1 MNETQK
7 DNTQSTEADES
18 LALAKISLELLKG
31 RNGYFKKLWIALII
45 SILVNVVLVFSFLWY
60 ESQWDYTTTT
70 TSTITTTQEV
80 EGENSSINNVQGNQ
94 YNDQAIHNEG
104 GE

>member
-1 MNETQK
+1 MEENQK
-7 DNTQSTEADES
+7 ENTQSTGADES
-18 LALAKISLELLKG
+18 LALAKISLELLKE

-45 SILVNVVLVFSFLWY
+45 SILVNVALVFSFLWY
-60 ESQWDYTTTT
+60 ESQWEYTTTT
-70 TSTITTTQEV
+70 TTTQEV

>member
-1 MNETQK
+1 MNDHIPGEVLT
-7 DNTQSTEADES
+7 TEEDEN
-18 LALAKISLELLKG
+18 LALAKISLELLKE

-45 SILVNVVLVFSFLWY
+45 SILINLALAFSFLWY
-60 ESQWDYTTTT
+60 ESQWEYVTTTT
-70 TSTITTTQEV
+70 TTTQEV
-80 EGENSSINNVQGNQ
+80 EGEGSSINNVQGNQ